1 MQNSTEDAYTHYY
14 SVEVMKIKLNNHTIN
29 YTERGLPQGMPVVFV
44 HGFPFDHTM
53 WEPQMKAL
61 PNHFRA
67 ITYDVRGH
75 GGSDVGDGQ
84 YTIEFFVDDLIA
96 LLDHL
101 VIEKAVLCGLSM
113 GGYVALRAYERHPDR
128 WKALILCDTK
138 SEADTNE
145 AKIKRSATLK
155 TVKTDGVGVF
165 ADDFVKAIF
174 ASETFQTHPEVIESI
189 KRTIRSNSPIG
200 ISGAALAL
208 ATRTDTTG
216 VLSKIQ
222 VPTLILVG
230 EHDKLTPPSASEA
243 MQKQIAGSEL
253 HIIRQAGHMSN
264 LENAVEFDKHLI
276 GFLNRMM

>member
-1 MQNSTEDAYTHYY
+1 
-14 SVEVMKIKLNNHTIN
+14 MKIRLNNCTIN
-29 YTERGLPQGMPVVFV
+29 YTERGLPQGTPVLFV

-101 VIEKAVLCGLSM
+101 VIDKAIICGLSM
-113 GGYVALRAYERHPDR
+113 GGYIALRAYERHPGR
-128 WKALILCDTK
+128 FKALVLCDTK

-155 TVKTDGVGVF
+155 SVKTDGVGVF
-165 ADDFVKAIF
+165 ANEFVTAIF
-174 ASETFQTHPEVIESI
+174 APETFQSHPEIIESI
-189 KRTIRSNSPIG
+189 KRTIRANSPLG

-216 VLSKIQ
+216 ILANIQ

-230 EHDKLTPPSASEA
+230 EYDKLTPPSASEA
-243 MQKQIAGSEL
+243 MQKQIPGSEL
-253 HIIRQAGHMSN
+253 HIIRRAGHMSN
-264 LENAVEFDKHLI
+264 LENAAEFDKYLI
-276 GFLNRMM
+276 DFLNRMI

>member
-1 MQNSTEDAYTHYY
+1 
-14 SVEVMKIKLNNHTIN
+14 MKIKLNDHTIN
-29 YTERGLPQGMPVVFV
+29 YAERGLPQGMPVVFV

-75 GGSDVGDGQ
+75 GASDVGDGQ
-84 YTIEFFVDDLIA
+84 YTIEFFVDDLVA

-101 VIEKAVLCGLSM
+101 VIDKAVFCGLSM
-113 GGYVALRAYERHPDR
+113 GGYIVLRAYERYPER
-128 WKALILCDTK
+128 FKALVLCDTK
-138 SEADTNE
+138 SEADNNE
-145 AKIKRSATLK
+145 GKIKRSATLK
-155 TVKTDGVGVF
+155 TLKTEGVGVF
-165 ADDFVKAIF
+165 ADEFVKAIF
-174 ASETFQTHPEVIESI
+174 APESFQTHPEVIEST
-189 KRTIRSNSPIG
+189 KRTIRANSPIG

-243 MQKQIAGSEL
+243 MQRQITGSEIQ
-253 HIIRQAGHMSN
+253 IIRHAGHMSN
-264 LENAVEFDKHLI
+264 LENASEFDKHLI
-276 GFLNRMM
+276 DFLTRMM

>member
-1 MQNSTEDAYTHYY
+1 
-14 SVEVMKIKLNNHTIN
+14 MKIRLNKCTIN
-29 YTERGLPQGMPVVFV
+29 YTERGLPQGTPVVFV

-101 VIEKAVLCGLSM
+101 VIEKTILCGLSM
-113 GGYVALRAYERHPDR
+113 GGYIALRAYERHPMR
-128 WKALILCDTK
+128 FKALVLCDTK

-145 AKIKRSATLK
+145 GKIKRSATLK

-165 ADDFVKAIF
+165 ADEFVKAIF
-174 ASETFQTHPEVIESI
+174 DPETFQTHPEIVDSI
-189 KRTIRSNSPIG
+189 KRTIRSTSPIG

-243 MQKQIAGSEL
+243 MQRQIAGSEL
-253 HIIRQAGHMSN
+253 QMIRHAGHMSN
-264 LENAVEFDKHLI
+264 LENAPEFNKHLI
-276 GFLNRMM
+276 DFLNRMR